1 MKKIILILVFYF
13 TAASCFGQTLTCFTS
28 KMLISNGVDTK
39 TNNNPGWIRLIKIGV
54 NNLAVEYQT
63 ELIKDHIMFY
73 KQNDNPNNYAS
84 LVIMPN
90 GRQEICEFKFTQI
103 DGVSVIYTRA
113 GNLEYLFRID
123 HIE

>member
-1 MKKIILILVFYF
+1 MKKLILILVFCF
-13 TAASCFGQTLTCFTS
+13 TAASCLGQTLTCFTS
-28 KMLISNGVDTK
+28 KTLITNGVSTK
-39 TNNNPGWIRLIKIGV
+39 TNDNPGWIRLIKIGV

-63 ELIKDHIMFY
+63 ELVKDQIMFY
-73 KQNDNPNNYAS
+73 KQNDNPNHYAS

>member
-1 MKKIILILVFYF
+1 MKKIILILVFCF
-13 TAASCFGQTLTCFTS
+13 TAANCLGQTLTCFTS
-28 KMLISNGVDTK
+28 KTLITNGVSTK
-39 TNNNPGWIRLIKIGV
+39 TNDNPGWIRLIKIGV

-63 ELIKDHIMFY
+63 ELIKDQIMFY
-73 KQNDNPNNYAS
+73 KQNDDPNHYAS

-103 DGVSVIYTRA
+103 EGVSVIYTRA

-123 HIE
+123 HIK